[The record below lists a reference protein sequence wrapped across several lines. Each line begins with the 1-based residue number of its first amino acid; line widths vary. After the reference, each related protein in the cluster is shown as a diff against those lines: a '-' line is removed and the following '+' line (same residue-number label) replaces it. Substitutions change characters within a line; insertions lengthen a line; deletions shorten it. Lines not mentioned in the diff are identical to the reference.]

1 MMRSL
6 LFLLLAVGLVLPRSV
21 RAALPAAGNF
31 ARTNLVAWCIVPFD
45 SQKRG
50 PEERAAMLD
59 RLGVKR
65 LAYDWRAEHIP
76 TFDAEVAAMR
86 QHGVEITAW
95 WFPAALNDEAKAIL
109 ACIERNGIHPQLWVT
124 MGTEPEPDAAKLAA
138 KLDGAVQTLAPICA
152 AAAKLGCTV
161 ALYNHLGWFGE
172 PANQVAIIKK
182 LQAAGHANVGIVYNF
197 HHAHSHMDDFAEQLR
212 LMQPHLLA
220 LNLNGMIWEGDKAGK
235 KIIPLGTGDEELRLL
250 QIVNASGWRGPVGI
264 IGHTEEDAEVKLTK
278 ELAGLEKLAP
288 LVTQAPS
295 PVPARK
301 KSAASVGQAAS
312 LPAMG
317 PAVVPGKSGPALDAR
332 VQGLVLDGKPWFR
345 KPPLRVAA
353 RVRLGSKAQFNI
365 IAASEAKSSPTHWE
379 LYTYAGTGELSLYL
393 PGATPTEL
401 RSGKDICD
409 GQWHSVV
416 LHYSTEA
423 ARLSVDGRE
432 IVRGAIQRSAVPDG
446 GAAQIAV
453 GRLVEGGLG
462 CDGLIEDL
470 VLNDQSSGQGETLSL
485 TPWRRADGGI
495 ADLAALPA
503 VTTPTVGGNQPLVKA
518 KPKAAAG
525 EPAIS
530 GREPGSQG
538 EKDWVDNRWQDTD
551 VGPFL
556 ASNLRLPD
564 GSVIAKALTIRVGE
578 KGEGAVIYDTET
590 CTLRA
595 AWLVGQAAS
604 LPGSAGSLPAASA
617 SASDERQAGQ
627 PARRDGLA
635 ARPTTSAHAGGN
647 FLKFDAGRFGL
658 IGMPKIEGDVA
669 FTSLGEK
676 QPHSGTRRFIGLHR
690 GQGGPVLEYTVNGVR
705 VFERVDSLQSPAGP
719 VFRRSLWVGSRREPL
734 RLMAGG
740 HLPGTNWIS
749 GFGTVTGQPGSGA
762 ASTFESN
769 EAAGVLSAAGVVGAP
784 ILSGIS
790 DVDNAGGRNFI
801 TLAAGELPLELS
813 VFLWRGAPNHRAS
826 LAAWVKAQEP
836 DHGLEASGKPGK
848 SRWPTLTTRGQRGP
862 DTDFLAVDTLTL
874 PYDNPAKALLFA
886 SGVDFTPDGA
896 GYVCTIHGDVWRVTG
911 IDDGLRELKWQRYA
925 TGLFQPL
932 GLKVRDGKVFV
943 LGRDRITRLH
953 DENGDGEADFY
964 ENFHDGIATST
975 GGHDYVTCLE
985 TDATGNFYYTDP
997 LGLHRVSADGSR
1009 QELLATGFRNPNGMG
1024 VRPDGKVFTAA
1035 PQQGTWTP
1043 SSGIWEVR
1051 PDNVGLYG
1059 GYGGPK
1065 VTPTRPLGYDAPL
1078 CWIPHAVDNS
1088 SGSQVWIPPGQWGPL
1103 GGQMLHLLWGRCG
1116 MMLVMRDEVGNPAS
1130 AVNGA
1135 VVSLPVKFLSGP
1147 NRATFNPKDGALYVA
1162 GSTGWQTSAVKD
1174 GALQRVRYTNRTP
1187 SLPVRWAVKPG
1198 GLEVTFTRRLDPKT
1212 GNDPGSYSFKQWS
1225 YRYAEQYG
1233 SKDWS
1238 VADPQKEGRD
1248 ELAIRSAKVD
1258 GGGRTVFLAIPE
1270 LKPVMQFELKYNVDG
1285 ELGGKP
1291 LRGLFWGS
1299 INRIP

>member
-1 MMRSL
+1 MFRRFA
-6 LFLLLAVGLVLPRSV
+6 LFLVAVLVPLSRLS
-21 RAALPAAGNF
+21 AALPPSGNF

-59 RLGVKR
+59 RLGIHR

-86 QHGVEITAW
+86 KHGIEITAW

-109 ACIERNGIHPQLWVT
+109 ACLERNKVHPQLWVT
-124 MGTEPEPDAAKLAA
+124 MGTEPESDAAKLAQ
-138 KLDGAVQTLAPICA
+138 KLDGAVTTLVPICA

-172 PANQVAIIKK
+172 PMNQVAIIAK
-182 LQAAGHANVGIVYNF
+182 LKAAGHTNVGIVYNF
-197 HHAHSHMDDFAEQLR
+197 HHAHSHIDDFAEQLR
-212 LMQPHLLA
+212 LMQPHLLV
-220 LNLNGMIWEGDKAGK
+220 LNLNGMIWEGDRVGK
-235 KIIPLGTGDEELRLL
+235 KIIPLGTGEEEVRLL
-250 QIVNASGWRGPVGI
+250 QIVNASGWRGPVGL
-264 IGHTEEDAEVKLTK
+264 IGHTEEDAEVKLKK
-278 ELAGLEKLAP
+278 ELSGLEKLAP
-288 LVTQAPS
+288 LAAQAPS

-301 KSAASVGQAAS
+301 KSAAIVGQAAS
-312 LPAMG
+312 LPSSAG
-317 PAVVPGKSGPALDAR
+317 SLPAVRAAIVAGQSGPALDAR
-332 VQGLVLDGKPWFR
+332 VTGLVLDGKPWFR

-353 RVRLGSKAQFNI
+353 RVRLGSKAQFNL

-393 PGATPTEL
+393 PGATPAEL

-432 IVRGAIQRSAVPDG
+432 LVRQAFKRSAEPDG
-446 GAAQIAV
+446 NPAQIAV

-470 VLNDQSSGQGETLSL
+470 VINDQSSGKGETASL
-485 TPWRRADGGI
+485 TPWRRSDGV
-495 ADLAALPA
+495 AVDLTTLPTPATPA
-503 VTTPTVGGNQPLVKA
+503 VGGTRPLAKA
-518 KPKAAAG
+518 MPKPAAG

-538 EKDWVDNRWQDTD
+538 EKDWVDNRWQETD

-564 GSVIAKALTIRVGE
+564 GSVIAKALSIRTSHHNGLRVVPDSV
-578 KGEGAVIYDTET
+578 AMVYDTQT
-590 CTLRA
+590 CTLRGT
-595 AWLVGQAAS
+595 WS
-604 LPGSAGSLPAASA
+604 FGSGRYLSFDPA
-617 SASDERQAGQ
+617 
-627 PARRDGLA
+627 
-635 ARPTTSAHAGGN
+635 
-647 FLKFDAGRFGL
+647 RFGL
-658 IGMPKIEGDVA
+658 IGMPKIAGEVA
-669 FTSLGEK
+669 FLTPPPDPTEPKTRFVGVRLTALGAVLEYEIEGSQVLETQGAAVSGGHRYFLRSFQFAPSTKPRTIVLFETDSPAVTRIPGVEWDHILAGEK
-676 QPHSGTRRFIGLHR
+676 QPMIAVIDSPSATTADAAEPNLKLGTKSWL
-690 GQGGPVLEYTVNGVR
+690 
-705 VFERVDSLQSPAGP
+705 DA
-719 VFRRSLWVGSRREPL
+719 
-734 RLMAGG
+734 
-740 HLPGTNWIS
+740 
-749 GFGTVTGQPGSGA
+749 TGKKVH
-762 ASTFESN
+762 
-769 EAAGVLSAAGVVGAP
+769 AGVLIVPPGQSIRTVKVACWPNGPGSIGAGPSSGAERVKPFGILDKVGRPAEL
-784 ILSGIS
+784 IGQ
-790 DVDNAGGRNFI
+790 RI
-801 TLAAGELPLELS
+801 T
-813 VFLWRGAPNHRAS
+813 
-826 LAAWVKAQEP
+826 
-836 DHGLEASGKPGK
+836 
-848 SRWPTLTTRGQRGP
+848 RWPTLTTRGQRGP

-896 GYVCTIHGDVWRVTG
+896 GYLCTIHGDVWRVTG
-911 IDDGLRELKWQRYA
+911 IDDSLRELKWQRYA

-964 ENFHDGIATST
+964 ENFFDGIATST

-985 TDATGNFYYTDP
+985 TDSAGNFYYVDP
-997 LGLHRVSADGSR
+997 LGLHRVAADGSR
-1009 QELLATGFRNPNGMG
+1009 QETLATGFRNPNGSG
-1024 VRPDGKVFTAA
+1024 VRPDGRVLTAA

-1065 VTPTRPLGYDAPL
+1065 VTATRPLGYDAPL
-1078 CWIPHAVDNS
+1078 CWLPHGVDNS

-1103 GGQMLHLLWGRCG
+1103 GGQLLHLLWGRCTA
-1116 MMLVMRDEVGNPAS
+1116 MLVLRDEVGGSAGGGARS
-1130 AVNGA
+1130 TDTGEGAGAAIAVNGA
-1135 VVSLPVKFLSGP
+1135 VVPLPVKFLSGP

-1174 GALQRVRYTNRTP
+1174 GALQRVRFTGRTP

-1212 GNDPGSYSFKQWS
+1212 GNDPGSYSLKQWG

-1248 ELAIRSAKVD
+1248 EVSVKSAKVIGD
-1258 GGGRTVFLAIPE
+1258 GRTVFLEIPD

-1285 ELGGKP
+1285 EMGGKA
-1291 LRGLFWGS
+1291 LRGSFWGT
-1299 INRIP
+1299 INQVSSQR

>member
-1 MMRSL
+1 M
-6 LFLLLAVGLVLPRSV
+6 
-21 RAALPAAGNF
+21 
-31 ARTNLVAWCIVPFD
+31 
-45 SQKRG
+45 
-50 PEERAAMLD
+50 
-59 RLGVKR
+59 
-65 LAYDWRAEHIP
+65 
-76 TFDAEVAAMR
+76 
-86 QHGVEITAW
+86 
-95 WFPAALNDEAKAIL
+95 
-109 ACIERNGIHPQLWVT
+109 
-124 MGTEPEPDAAKLAA
+124 
-138 KLDGAVQTLAPICA
+138 
-152 AAAKLGCTV
+152 
-161 ALYNHLGWFGE
+161 
-172 PANQVAIIKK
+172 
-182 LQAAGHANVGIVYNF
+182 
-197 HHAHSHMDDFAEQLR
+197 
-212 LMQPHLLA
+212 
-220 LNLNGMIWEGDKAGK
+220 
-235 KIIPLGTGDEELRLL
+235 
-250 QIVNASGWRGPVGI
+250 NASGWHGPVGI
-264 IGHTEEDAEVKLTK
+264 IGHTEEDAEVKLKK

-288 LVTQAPS
+288 LVTQAPP

-301 KSAASVGQAAS
+301 KSVASVGQAAS

-353 RVRLGSKAQFNI
+353 RVRLGSKSQFNI

-379 LYTYAGTGELSLYL
+379 LYTYAGTGELSLFL
-393 PGATPTEL
+393 SGATPAEL

-423 ARLSVDGRE
+423 VRLSVDGRE

-446 GAAQIAV
+446 SAAQIAV

-470 VLNDQSSGQGETLSL
+470 VLNDQSSGKGETLSL
-485 TPWRRADGGI
+485 TPWRRPDGVI

-503 VTTPTVGGNQPLVKA
+503 VTTPAVGGNQPLVKA

-578 KGEGAVIYDTET
+578 KGEGAVVYDTET

-595 AWLVGQAAS
+595 AW
-604 LPGSAGSLPAASA
+604 
-617 SASDERQAGQ
+617 
-627 PARRDGLA
+627 
-635 ARPTTSAHAGGN
+635 TGG

-658 IGMPKIEGDVA
+658 IGMPRATGTNIIMTSPTPGWKGGKVQFLGLRNDTPVQLIYRVGETVVRETVIGFAGTNHFTIARTLDVPTETKALSLSLLDGPAMVTTLGDAGYGWLSAQQTATGSVNVISDIAPLTTNSTGGLSCQFKADRLHTQTNFLQLITYRPEVLASNWRDRQKLSDSVWAEFLRGQVEGD
-669 FTSLGEK
+669 FPKLGK
-676 QPHSGTRRFIGLHR
+676 FQ
-690 GQGGPVLEYTVNGVR
+690 
-705 VFERVDSLQSPAGP
+705 
-719 VFRRSLWVGSRREPL
+719 
-734 RLMAGG
+734 
-740 HLPGTNWIS
+740 
-749 GFGTVTGQPGSGA
+749 
-762 ASTFESN
+762 
-769 EAAGVLSAAGVVGAP
+769 
-784 ILSGIS
+784 
-790 DVDNAGGRNFI
+790 
-801 TLAAGELPLELS
+801 
-813 VFLWRGAPNHRAS
+813 
-826 LAAWVKAQEP
+826 
-836 DHGLEASGKPGK
+836 SGKSGVSIA
-848 SRWPTLTTRGQRGP
+848 SRWPTLTTRGQRGA
-862 DTDFLAVDTLTL
+862 DTEFLAVDTLTL
-874 PYDNPAKALLFA
+874 PYDNPAKALLFV
-886 SGVDFTPDGA
+886 SGIDFTPDGA

-911 IDDGLRELKWQRYA
+911 IDDGLLELKWQRYA

-985 TDATGNFYYTDP
+985 TDAAGNFYYTDP
-997 LGLHRVSADGSR
+997 LGLRRVAADGSR

-1051 PDNVGLYG
+1051 PDTVGLYG

-1065 VTPTRPLGYDAPL
+1065 VTPARPLGYDAPL

-1116 MMLVMRDEVGNPAS
+1116 MMLVMRDEVGGS
-1130 AVNGA
+1130 AGGGARSTITGEGAGATTVVNGA
-1135 VVSLPVKFLSGP
+1135 VVPLPVKFLSGP
-1147 NRATFNPKDGALYVA
+1147 NRATFNPRDGALYVA

-1198 GLEVTFTRRLDPKT
+1198 GLEVTFTRRVDPKT
-1212 GNDPGSYSFKQWS
+1212 GNDPGSYSFKQWN

-1248 ELAIRSAKVD
+1248 ELVIRSAKVD
-1258 GGGRTVFLAIPE
+1258 GGGRTVFLEIPE

-1285 ELGGKP
+1285 EMGGKP
-1291 LRGLFWGS
+1291 LRGSFWGS

>member
-6 LFLLLAVGLVLPRSV
+6 LLFLMAAGLTVAGSV
-21 RAALPAAGNF
+21 RAALPTTGNF
-31 ARTNLVAWCIVPFD
+31 SRTNLVAWCIVPFD

-86 QHGVEITAW
+86 KHGIELTAW

-109 ACIERNGIHPQLWVT
+109 ACIERNKIHPQLWVT

-138 KLDGAVQTLAPICA
+138 KIEGAVKTLTPICEV
-152 AAAKLGCTV
+152 AAKLGCTV

-172 PANQVAIIKK
+172 PTNQVAIIAK
-182 LQAAGHANVGIVYNF
+182 LKAAGHTNVGIVYNF
-197 HHAHSHMDDFAEQLR
+197 HHAHAHLDTFAEQLR
-212 LMQPHLLA
+212 VMQPHLLA
-220 LNLNGMIWEGDKAGK
+220 LNLNGMVRDGDKVGK

-250 QIVNASGWRGPVGI
+250 RIVNASGWRGPVGI
-264 IGHTEEDAEVKLTK
+264 IGHTDEDAELKLKK
-278 ELAGLEKLAP
+278 ELEGLVKLAP
-288 LVTQAPS
+288 Q
-295 PVPARK
+295 
-301 KSAASVGQAAS
+301 VGQAAS
-312 LPAMG
+312 LPGSAG
-317 PAVVPGKSGPALDAR
+317 SLPAANPTADKRQAGQPVLRD
-332 VQGLVLDGKPWFR
+332 GL
-345 KPPLRVAA
+345 AA
-353 RVRLGSKAQFNI
+353 R
-365 IAASEAKSSPTHWE
+365 P
-379 LYTYAGTGELSLYL
+379 
-393 PGATPTEL
+393 AT
-401 RSGKDICD
+401 
-409 GQWHSVV
+409 
-416 LHYSTEA
+416 
-423 ARLSVDGRE
+423 
-432 IVRGAIQRSAVPDG
+432 
-446 GAAQIAV
+446 
-453 GRLVEGGLG
+453 
-462 CDGLIEDL
+462 
-470 VLNDQSSGQGETLSL
+470 
-485 TPWRRADGGI
+485 
-495 ADLAALPA
+495 
-503 VTTPTVGGNQPLVKA
+503 
-518 KPKAAAG
+518 AG

-530 GREPGSQG
+530 GREPGTQG
-538 EKDWVDNRWQDTD
+538 EKDWVDNRWQETD

-578 KGEGAVIYDTET
+578 HGEGAVVYDTET

-595 AWLVGQAAS
+595 AW
-604 LPGSAGSLPAASA
+604 
-617 SASDERQAGQ
+617 
-627 PARRDGLA
+627 
-635 ARPTTSAHAGGN
+635 TGG

-658 IGMPKIEGDVA
+658 IGMPKIDGELVLSLPPRTTGLIQPPRWHSMIA
-669 FTSLGEK
+669 RNTKPHLNYSAESPQIHELPSMRSLGGHKVVSRALTLLLNGGSLEVL
-676 QPHSGTRRFIGLHR
+676 TRRSGQEVQLLRSGAMSAAVLLDGPRATFATMQEISRQPVAGHEIVLATNGAVIPLETAKSFLRLKLHYWT
-690 GQGGPVLEYTVNGVR
+690 G
-705 VFERVDSLQSPAGP
+705 DSSATNRWED
-719 VFRRSLWVGSRREPL
+719 VVRSLPL
-734 RLMAGG
+734 
-740 HLPGTNWIS
+740 
-749 GFGTVTGQPGSGA
+749 
-762 ASTFESN
+762 
-769 EAAGVLSAAGVVGAP
+769 LSP
-784 ILSGIS
+784 SEF
-790 DVDNAGGRNFI
+790 D
-801 TLAAGELPLELS
+801 E
-813 VFLWRGAPNHRAS
+813 S
-826 LAAWVKAQEP
+826 LAHSDP
-836 DHGLEASGKPGK
+836 DVPLV
-848 SRWPTLTTRGQRGP
+848 TRGQRGP

-911 IDDGLRELKWQRYA
+911 IDDSLRELKWQRYA

-953 DENGDGEADFY
+953 DENGDGEADYY
-964 ENFHDGIATST
+964 ENFFDGIATST

-985 TDATGNFYYTDP
+985 TDAAGNFYYTDP
-997 LGLHRVSADGSR
+997 LGLHRVAADGSR
-1009 QELLATGFRNPNGMG
+1009 QETLATGFRNPNGMG

-1051 PDNVGLYG
+1051 PDTVGLYG

-1065 VTPTRPLGYDAPL
+1065 VTATRPLGYDAPL

-1116 MMLVMRDEVGNPAS
+1116 MMLVMRDEVGSPVQ

-1135 VVSLPVKFLSGP
+1135 VVPLPVKFLSGP
-1147 NRATFNPKDGALYVA
+1147 NRATFNPTDGALYVA

-1174 GALQRVRYTNRTP
+1174 GALQRVRYTHRTP

-1198 GLEVTFTRRLDPKT
+1198 GVEITFTRRLDPQT
-1212 GNDPGSYSFKQWS
+1212 GSDPGSYSFKQWN

-1248 ELAIRSAKVD
+1248 ELPIRSAKVG
-1258 GGGRTVFLAIPE
+1258 GGGRTVFLEIPD
-1270 LKPVMQFELKYNVDG
+1270 LKPVMQFEVKYNVDG
-1285 ELGGKP
+1285 EMGGKP
-1291 LRGLFWGS
+1291 LRGSFWGS
-1299 INRIP
+1299 INRVP

>member
-6 LFLLLAVGLVLPRSV
+6 LPFLLAAGLTVAGSV

-31 ARTNLVAWCIVPFD
+31 SRTNLVAWCIVPFD
-45 SQKRG
+45 AQKRG

-86 QHGVEITAW
+86 KHGIELTAW

-109 ACIERNGIHPQLWVT
+109 ACIERNKIQPQLWVT

-138 KLDGAVQTLAPICA
+138 KLEGAVKTLAPICEA
-152 AAAKLGCTV
+152 AGRLGCTV

-172 PANQVAIIKK
+172 PASQVAIIAK
-182 LQAAGHANVGIVYNF
+182 LRAAGHTNAGIVYNF
-197 HHAHSHMDDFAEQLR
+197 HHAHAHLDNFAEQLR
-212 LMQPHLLA
+212 IMQPHLLA
-220 LNLNGMIWEGDKAGK
+220 LNLNGMVRDGDKVGK

-250 QIVNASGWRGPVGI
+250 RIINASGWRGPVGI
-264 IGHTEEDAEVKLTK
+264 IGHTEEDAEVKLRK
-278 ELAGLEKLAP
+278 ELDGLEKLAP
-288 LVTQAPS
+288 LV
-295 PVPARK
+295 
-301 KSAASVGQAAS
+301 GQAAS
-312 LPAMG
+312 QPSSAGNLPAAKA
-317 PAVVPGKSGPALDAR
+317 PD
-332 VQGLVLDGKPWFR
+332 
-345 KPPLRVAA
+345 AA
-353 RVRLGSKAQFNI
+353 RQ
-365 IAASEAKSSPTHWE
+365 
-379 LYTYAGTGELSLYL
+379 AGQ
-393 PGATPTEL
+393 PVL
-401 RSGKDICD
+401 RD
-409 GQWHSVV
+409 G
-416 LHYSTEA
+416 LA
-423 ARLSVDGRE
+423 ARLTSV
-432 IVRGAIQRSAVPDG
+432 
-446 GAAQIAV
+446 
-453 GRLVEGGLG
+453 
-462 CDGLIEDL
+462 
-470 VLNDQSSGQGETLSL
+470 
-485 TPWRRADGGI
+485 
-495 ADLAALPA
+495 
-503 VTTPTVGGNQPLVKA
+503 
-518 KPKAAAG
+518 G

-578 KGEGAVIYDTET
+578 RGEGAVVYDTET

-595 AWLVGQAAS
+595 AW
-604 LPGSAGSLPAASA
+604 
-617 SASDERQAGQ
+617 
-627 PARRDGLA
+627 
-635 ARPTTSAHAGGN
+635 TGG

-658 IGMPKIEGDVA
+658 IGMPTIAGATA
-669 FTSLGEK
+669 FTSLGEN

-690 GQGGPVLEYTVNGVR
+690 GQGGPVLEYTLNGVR
-705 VFERVDSLQSPAGP
+705 VLERVDSLQSPVGP
-719 VFRRSLWVGSRREPL
+719 VFRRSLWVGPRRERL
-734 RLMAGG
+734 TLMAGG
-740 HLPGTNWIS
+740 HLPGTNWVA
-749 GFGTVTGQPGSGA
+749 GFGTGAAQQDSGA
-762 ASTFESN
+762 AYVFDSN
-769 EAAGVLSAAGVVGAP
+769 EAKGVLSVAAVIGAP
-784 ILSGIS
+784 IPSS
-790 DVDNAGGRNFI
+790 VNDVDNAGGRNFI
-801 TLAAGELPLELS
+801 TLNAGELPLELS
-813 VFLWRGAPNHRAS
+813 VFLWRGAPNFRAT
-826 LAAWVKAQEP
+826 LAAWVKSQEP
-836 DHGLEASGKPGK
+836 ARELEALAQPGQ

-911 IDDGLRELKWQRYA
+911 IDDSLRELKWQRYA

-964 ENFHDGIATST
+964 ENFFDGIATST

-985 TDATGNFYYTDP
+985 TDAAGNLYYTDP
-997 LGLHRVSADGSR
+997 LGLHRVAADGSR
-1009 QELLATGFRNPNGMG
+1009 QETLATGFRNPNGMG
-1024 VRPDGKVFTAA
+1024 VRHDGKVFTAA

-1051 PDNVGLYG
+1051 PDTVGLYG

-1065 VTPTRPLGYDAPL
+1065 VTAARPLGYDAPL

-1116 MMLVMRDEVGNPAS
+1116 LMLVMRDEVGNPTE

-1135 VVSLPVKFLSGP
+1135 VVPLPVKFLSGP

-1187 SLPVRWAVKPG
+1187 SLPVRWTVKPG
-1198 GLEVTFTRRLDPKT
+1198 GLEVTFTRRIDPRT
-1212 GNDPGSYSFKQWS
+1212 GNDPGSYSFKQWN

-1248 ELAIRSAKVD
+1248 ELPIRSAKVV
-1258 GGGRTVFLAIPE
+1258 GGGRSVFLEIPD
-1270 LKPVMQFELKYNVDG
+1270 LKPVMQFEVKYNVDG

-1291 LRGLFWGS
+1291 LRGSFWGS